1 MPKRRVAEPTAQYVA
16 RRKPTNL
23 SLEAEAILRG
33 EAYAQAHGVSLSE
46 LVNQLLRRLPAAPAD
61 ASPHAAWGEAV
72 RRLYGG
78 AREAAASPEEAV
90 AQYREHLR
98 RKHGGA
104 P

>member
-1 MPKRRVAEPTAQYVA
+1 MA

-33 EAYAQAHGVSLSE
+33 EA
-46 LVNQLLRRLPAAPAD
+46 
-61 ASPHAAWGEAV
+61 V
-72 RRLYGG
+72 RRLYGS
-78 AREAAASPEEAV
+78 AREAAAAPEEAM
-90 AQYREHLR
+90 ARHREHLR